1 MFQTWEEDLF
11 YLNNKCLNPD
21 YSQAE
26 GLSHDEIIA
35 GLNRLYKDCEH
46 MSRPLAKAIAFKYVL
61 DHTRADVSPHDWFI
75 GIEEYGKK
83 SIQQVFCSRWERE
96 LMEQVLPE
104 ANRKKDINNK
114 IGRLKTYIDYCHS
127 VPDYDAIFALGF
139 PGLLRRSEE
148 YRQMHIENGSM
159 TPDKKDYFDAIKIEY
174 TAILAFLDR
183 LVAIAE
189 NKGTPRSQMTARC
202 LKTLRNGPPQNTYDV
217 LQIIWIFFLLSEYID
232 ILQVRS
238 FGNLDRMLYPYYLKD
253 IREQR
258 FNQDQI
264 REFFRYFMMQAST
277 MNYYVGHP
285 FYFGGTDENGNSV
298 INELSYLIMDEYDK
312 MGIFDPKLQV
322 KLAPNT
328 PQAFIDKCLDMIRRG
343 HNSIVFVCEP
353 AIRSALIRKGV
364 KDLDDIRL
372 CNVHGC
378 YEVSPAGKSV
388 ATAGGAI
395 NMAKVMEIT
404 FNNGTDPV
412 SGIAIGPETG
422 ECETFVTYEDFY
434 QAFLKQAEA
443 ALADQLEITRS
454 YDDHY
459 LDMNPTPMFS
469 STIKSSLI
477 NAFDAYAGGADYYF
491 TSVMIMY
498 VGTVADA
505 LMAVKKYVYDKKVI
519 SITELKQA
527 LDQNWAGFEKLRLEI
542 RKDQDKYGNN
552 RDEVDRIAKELAEH
566 MARKINGQR
575 LGTLRKAALTASL
588 HCTQFFRSHS
598 PITGA
603 TPDGRI
609 LGDELSKNISASS
622 GMNHAGATGLIL
634 SATKMDASLF
644 PSDFPLDVTLH
655 PSAIRGED
663 GLTAMRG
670 LLMTYMQRGGH
681 AIHFNVFD
689 GQSLRDAQQ
698 HPEKYQD
705 LQIRVCGWNVLWNN
719 LERWEQDNYIL
730 QAEAHN

>member
-1 MFQTWEEDLF
+1 
-11 YLNNKCLNPD
+11 
-21 YSQAE
+21 
-26 GLSHDEIIA
+26 
-35 GLNRLYKDCEH
+35 
-46 MSRPLAKAIAFKYVL
+46 
-61 DHTRADVSPHDWFI
+61 
-75 GIEEYGKK
+75 
-83 SIQQVFCSRWERE
+83 
-96 LMEQVLPE
+96 
-104 ANRKKDINNK
+104 
-114 IGRLKTYIDYCHS
+114 
-127 VPDYDAIFALGF
+127 
-139 PGLLRRSEE
+139 
-148 YRQMHIENGSM
+148 M

-434 QAFLKQAEA
+434 
-443 ALADQLEITRS
+443 
-454 YDDHY
+454 
-459 LDMNPTPMFS
+459 
-469 STIKSSLI
+469 
-477 NAFDAYAGGADYYF
+477 
-491 TSVMIMY
+491 
-498 VGTVADA
+498 
-505 LMAVKKYVYDKKVI
+505 
-519 SITELKQA
+519 
-527 LDQNWAGFEKLRLEI
+527 
-542 RKDQDKYGNN
+542 
-552 RDEVDRIAKELAEH
+552 
-566 MARKINGQR
+566 
-575 LGTLRKAALTASL
+575 
-588 HCTQFFRSHS
+588 
-598 PITGA
+598 
-603 TPDGRI
+603 
-609 LGDELSKNISASS
+609 
-622 GMNHAGATGLIL
+622 
-634 SATKMDASLF
+634 
-644 PSDFPLDVTLH
+644 
-655 PSAIRGED
+655 
-663 GLTAMRG
+663 
-670 LLMTYMQRGGH
+670 
-681 AIHFNVFD
+681 
-689 GQSLRDAQQ
+689 
-698 HPEKYQD
+698 
-705 LQIRVCGWNVLWNN
+705 
-719 LERWEQDNYIL
+719 
-730 QAEAHN
+730 